1 MTKKT
6 NQAPKLNK
14 LTSIQSRILGKRF
27 KLDNDPEIY
36 EVMGLKG
43 RTKQVVLQVPSTER
57 IRIMSEDEFLEL
69 ASEIKS

>member
-1 MTKKT
+1 MTKIDQT
-6 NQAPKLNK
+6 ADQHK
-14 LTSIQSRILGKRF
+14 LTSIQSRILGKSF

-57 IRIMSEDEFLEL
+57 IRIISEDEFLEL

>member
-6 NQAPKLNK
+6 MPAPDKIK
-14 LTSIQSRILGKRF
+14 PVSIQSRILGKSF

-36 EVMGLKG
+36 ELLGLKG

-57 IRIMSEDEFLEL
+57 ILIMSEDEFLQL
-69 ASEIKS
+69 ASEVKS

>member
-6 NQAPKLNK
+6 LQVLDQIKPA
-14 LTSIQSRILGKRF
+14 SIQSRILGKSFR
-27 KLDNDPEIY
+27 LDDDPEIY

-57 IRIMSEDEFLEL
+57 IRIISEDEFLEL

>member
-6 NQAPKLNK
+6 MQVPDRIKPV
-14 LTSIQSRILGKRF
+14 SIQSRILGKSFR
-27 KLDNDPEIY
+27 LDNDPEIY

-43 RTKQVVLQVPSTER
+43 RTKQVVLQVPTTER
-57 IRIMSEDEFLEL
+57 IRIMTEDEFLER

>member
-6 NQAPKLNK
+6 MQAAEKIKPI
-14 LTSIQSRILGKRF
+14 SIQSRILGKSF
-27 KLDNDPEIY
+27 KLDDDPEIY

-57 IRIMSEDEFLEL
+57 IRIISEDEFLEL
-69 ASEIKS
+69 ANEIKN